1 MIKASNA
8 DKSKE
13 YFNLQK
19 DILSTLYIWNNFMVS
34 ASLPLRQFQCEH
46 YQVMQVVSPFYTEVK

>member
-46 YQVMQVVSPFYTEVK
+46 YQVMQVVSPF